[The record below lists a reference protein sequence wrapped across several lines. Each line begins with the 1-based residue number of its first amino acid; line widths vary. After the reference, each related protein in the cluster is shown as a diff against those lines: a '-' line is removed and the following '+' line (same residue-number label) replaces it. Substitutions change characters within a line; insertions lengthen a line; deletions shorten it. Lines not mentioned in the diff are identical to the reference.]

1 MAAFFAESLVATK
14 NRGVALGAGAVGHQL
29 ILTHGGT
36 WQPMSV
42 YFVAWNFVPQFQ
54 QNSGASDNAR
64 CSHSPHSGGC
74 FGLGGE
80 GGFAFGG
87 DLAFGGGLGGGLG

>member
-1 MAAFFAESLVATK
+1 MSAFFAEPLVVAK
-14 NRGVALGAGAVGHQL
+14 NRGAALGAGAVGHQL
-29 ILTHGGT
+29 ILAHGET
-36 WQPMSV
+36 WHPISV
-42 YFVAWNFVPQFQ
+42 YFVAGNFARQFQ

-80 GGFAFGG
+80 GGLAFGG
-87 DLAFGGGLGGGLG
+87 DLALGGGLG